1 MRLTAAQEN
10 FKADYIRDRG
20 YWVPFNDGLLAHAPE
35 FLTAYFDYA
44 SLPARTGPLPA
55 QTRELIYVAI
65 DSSTTH
71 MFVQGLEIHVKAAFA
86 AGCSTA
92 DLMEVMQLAT
102 AQGLDSLGSG
112 MAIVTEELSAA
123 GIAPTLDQRPLTE
136 GEDAIKAR
144 FSDQLGDWPA
154 WCDLLVRR
162 VPDYVEQMGRMLS
175 APCGATRL
183 DGKTRALVQLALAAS
198 PTHIDLRAIREHCR
212 RAITLGATSE
222 ELVEVLQ
229 LCAHLGV
236 HACVIGVPFIA
247 EHAPD
252 EGDAGA

>member
-1 MRLTAAQEN
+1 MKLTPAQEQ

-20 YWVPFNDGLLAHAPE
+20 YWVPFNDGLLAHAPD

-44 SLPARTGPLPA
+44 GYPARTGPLA
-55 QTRELIYVAI
+55 ARTRELIYVAI

-71 MFVQGLEIHVKAAFA
+71 MFVQGLEIHVKAAYA

-92 DLMEVMQLAT
+92 DLMGVMQLAT

-112 MAIVTEELSAA
+112 LSIVVEELAAA
-123 GIAPTLDQRPLTE
+123 GGDSAIDERPLDLRE
-136 GEDAIKAR
+136 QAIRDR
-144 FSDQLGDWPA
+144 FVERFGDWPR

-162 VPDYVEQMGRMLS
+162 APDYAERMVTMLT
-175 APCGATRL
+175 APCGATQL
-183 DGKTRALVQLALAAS
+183 DPKTRSLVQLALAAA
-198 PTHIDLRAIREHCR
+198 PTHLDLRAVREHTR
-212 RAITLGATSE
+212 SAIRSGATGE

-247 EHAPD
+247 EHAP
-252 EGDAGA
+252 AGEPAAE

>member
-1 MRLTAAQEN
+1 MRLTAAQEK

-35 FLTAYFDYA
+35 FLAAYFDYA
-44 SLPARTGPLPA
+44 SMPTKTGPLPA
-55 QTRELIYVAI
+55 RTRELIYVAI

-92 DLMEVMQLAT
+92 ELMEVMQLAT

-112 MAIVTEELSAA
+112 MAIIADELAAA
-123 GIAPTLDQRPLTE
+123 GIDQSVDTRELNE
-136 GEDAIKAR
+136 REAEIRAR
-144 FSDQLGDWPA
+144 FTAHFGDWPA

-162 VPDYVEQMGRMLS
+162 DPDYVEQMVRMLT

-183 DGKTRALVQLALAAS
+183 EPKTRALVQLALAAS
-198 PTHIDLRAIREHCR
+198 PTHLDLRAVREHAR
-212 RAITLGATSE
+212 RAIRLGATSE

-247 EHAPD
+247 EHAP
-252 EGDAGA
+252 EQAE